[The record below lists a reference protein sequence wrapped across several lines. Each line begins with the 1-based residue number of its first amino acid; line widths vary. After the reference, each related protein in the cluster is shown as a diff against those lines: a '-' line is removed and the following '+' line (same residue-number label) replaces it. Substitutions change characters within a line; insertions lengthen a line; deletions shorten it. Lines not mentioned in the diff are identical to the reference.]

1 MNLKSF
7 SNLPQWVSKLD
18 DEVEKKLANRLTNAI
33 NSWIDVFVKKNATED
48 MNNTTGTSKRGLF
61 KTALSQ
67 AADGDDDISTTGSL
81 SGVGGDKL
89 LKEPNIKKITN
100 DKKENKKWRY

>member
-1 MNLKSF
+1 
-7 SNLPQWVSKLD
+7 
-18 DEVEKKLANRLTNAI
+18 
-33 NSWIDVFVKKNATED
+33 

-67 AADGDDDISTTGSL
+67 AADGDDDNSTTGSL

-100 DKKENKKWRY
+100 DKKENKT